1 MQSTHFFEMK
11 NLYDIKDAQFLTIY
25 ADEAENS
32 SHRETF
38 AIFLTYFSETME
50 CLKTKFFGI
59 LKLEKTNPA
68 DIMELMKKFF
78 VAKGVNVEKILF
90 SVLDGTNTMSGGENG
105 LQRRILNESPHH
117 VYVNCRNHR
126 QALCLPHLMKD
137 KEYAPLLAT
146 YDNFLLG
153 V

>member
-1 MQSTHFFEMK
+1 
-11 NLYDIKDAQFLTIY
+11 
-25 ADEAENS
+25 
-32 SHRETF
+32 
-38 AIFLTYFSETME
+38 ME

-90 SVLDGTNTMSGGENG
+90 SVLDGTNTMSGRKNG

-146 YDNFLLG
+146 YDNFFLG